1 MNSILEFIDGILCR
15 LFDKSPITFILC
27 LVGLIALASYGIMIG
42 WCWSVILINEF
53 IKGI

>member
-15 LFDKSPITFILC
+15 LFDKSPTTFILS
-27 LVGLIALASYGIMIG
+27 LVGLIALSIYYLFLG

-53 IKGI
+53 LKEI